1 MGDMPPPPPRRPA
14 SHGLASDDAVRRTND
29 DASAS
34 KLACAAKGYVD
45 DPYVR
50 HFARPGRAFP
60 PLINRG
66 YHARVT
72 AVRAVV
78 DAFLDARLRGAER
91 VPPGGASDRQI
102 VSIGAGFDTTYF
114 RLRAE
119 RRAPASFV
127 EIDHEEIVRAKAR
140 VVSAAPELRELCEGA
155 RGVARVPPLADEE
168 KPIPDE
174 SPSAPGGDGDGEVS
188 YRDAGG
194 YRLVA
199 AGLRDRRRLDAVAA
213 SHVDPTLPTLVLAEC
228 CLAYLPGDA
237 QRSTLAWAATRVV
250 PRRSRN
256 VPVAFASYDPIAPDG
271 SPFARQ
277 MLLNLAARGCSLEG
291 ARDAPSPREAAERL
305 RAAGFDGAVGAATMA
320 EVAATLARCDPR
332 EFGRVQKIEPLDEV
346 EELRLMQEHYVF
358 AWGVRGAG
366 EDAEELAK
374 RCFEETVGGGTRFPA
389 TDPTPPGG

>member
-140 VVSAAPELRELCEGA
+140 VVSAAPELRELCEA
-155 RGVARVPPLADEE
+155 ACASAD
-168 KPIPDE
+168 
-174 SPSAPGGDGDGEVS
+174 
-188 YRDAGG
+188 
-194 YRLVA
+194 
-199 AGLRDRRRLDAVAA
+199 
-213 SHVDPTLPTLVLAEC
+213 T
-228 CLAYLPGDA
+228 
-237 QRSTLAWAATRVV
+237 AT
-250 PRRSRN
+250 RRSR
-256 VPVAFASYDPIAPDG
+256 PGSRASSRRASAA
-271 SPFARQ
+271 SP
-277 MLLNLAARGCSLEG
+277 
-291 ARDAPSPREAAERL
+291 PR
-305 RAAGFDGAVGAATMA
+305 TSS
-320 EVAATLARCDPR
+320 
-332 EFGRVQKIEPLDEV
+332 
-346 EELRLMQEHYVF
+346 
-358 AWGVRGAG
+358 AW
-366 EDAEELAK
+366 
-374 RCFEETVGGGTRFPA
+374 TT
-389 TDPTPPGG
+389 TS

>member
-1 MGDMPPPPPRRPA
+1 MQSSDSAVKTLMGELDFDP
-14 SHGLASDDAVRRTND
+14 
-29 DASAS
+29 SALKTKYLS
-34 KLACAAKGYVD
+34 ERDKRIREDGNEQYIEVTAEFSRYVD

-155 RGVARVPPLADEE
+155 RGNGACARV
-168 KPIPDE
+168 
-174 SPSAPGGDGDGEVS
+174 
-188 YRDAGG
+188 
-194 YRLVA
+194 
-199 AGLRDRRRLDAVAA
+199 
-213 SHVDPTLPTLVLAEC
+213 
-228 CLAYLPGDA
+228 
-237 QRSTLAWAATRVV
+237 
-250 PRRSRN
+250 
-256 VPVAFASYDPIAPDG
+256 
-271 SPFARQ
+271 
-277 MLLNLAARGCSLEG
+277 
-291 ARDAPSPREAAERL
+291 
-305 RAAGFDGAVGAATMA
+305 
-320 EVAATLARCDPR
+320 
-332 EFGRVQKIEPLDEV
+332 
-346 EELRLMQEHYVF
+346 
-358 AWGVRGAG
+358 
-366 EDAEELAK
+366 
-374 RCFEETVGGGTRFPA
+374 
-389 TDPTPPGG
+389 